1 MGRHLGPRDLEAALK
16 GGSVFACG
24 GGGFLDHGRA
34 LGTAAINAGRP
45 ELVGVEELPDDALVA
60 TSAAIGAPGGSTS
73 WEMRGAD
80 YVRAV
85 QLVEKELGKSVA
97 GLIIGQN
104 GKSSTVNAWL
114 PSAILGTKVV
124 DAVGDLRAHPTGD
137 MGSIGL
143 ANSPEPTIQSAVG
156 GNRAEGRYIE
166 LVVRGPT
173 ARISPILRTA
183 GDMAG
188 GFIASCRNPVPA
200 SYVRQHAALGGI
212 SRALSLGEAILE
224 AEERGRPVLDAIV
237 GHLGGAIIGRGVV
250 EANTVAYAAAQAF
263 DIGTITVGRHV
274 VHTMNEHM
282 AVDGPDGERLAT
294 FPDIITTLSPEGE
307 PLSSNELTVGREV
320 AILRVPKEAIPLA
333 TGVRDPSVYPVC
345 ERALGIPLARYALA

>member
-1 MGRHLGPRDLEAALK
+1 MGRKLGPRDLEAALR
-16 GGSVFACG
+16 GGAVFACG
-24 GGGFLDHGRA
+24 GGGFAEHGRM
-34 LGTAAINAGRP
+34 LGTAALDAGAP
-45 ELVGVEELPDDALVA
+45 ELVGIEELPDDAWVA
-60 TSAAIGAPGGSTS
+60 TSAAIGAPGGFTN
-73 WEMRGAD
+73 WEMRGVD

-85 QLVEKELGKSVA
+85 QLVERELGAPVA

-143 ANSPEPTIQSAVG
+143 ANSPEPMIQSGAG

-166 LVVRGPT
+166 LVLRGPT
-173 ARISPILRTA
+173 ARISPVLRTA

-188 GFIASCRNPVPA
+188 GFIASCRNPVRA
-200 SYVRQHAALGGI
+200 SYVRDHAALGGI
-212 SRALSLGEAILE
+212 SRALALGEAILDAE
-224 AEERGRPVLDAIV
+224 AAGRPVLHAIV
-237 GHLGGAIIGRGVV
+237 DHLGGEIVGRGTVT
-250 EANTVAYAAAQAF
+250 ANTVAYTAAGAF
-263 DIGTITVGRHV
+263 DIGMVTIGGLT

-282 AVDGPDGERLAT
+282 AVTGPDGERLAT

-307 PLSSNELTVGREV
+307 PLTSNELVPGREV
-320 AILRVPKEAIPLA
+320 AILRVRKEAIPLS
-333 TGVRDPSVYPVC
+333 TGLRDASVYRVA
-345 ERALGIPLARYALA
+345 EAALGLDLVSFALS